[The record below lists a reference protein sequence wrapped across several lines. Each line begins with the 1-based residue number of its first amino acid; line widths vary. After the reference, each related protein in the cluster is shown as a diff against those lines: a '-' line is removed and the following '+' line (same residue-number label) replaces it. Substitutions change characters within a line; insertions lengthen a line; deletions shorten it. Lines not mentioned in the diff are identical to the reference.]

1 VRILYLCHRIPYP
14 PNKGEKIRAFHQ
26 LKGLGAR
33 HEVDLFTLADQ
44 PPDLE
49 GQAALKP
56 YCRQIAVYS
65 VRPAVARLRALPYLL
80 TGTPLTVPYFYSPE
94 LQEAVDSALRR
105 HSYGRIFVYCSAM
118 AQYVKGCRD
127 TPIVTDLVDVDSD
140 KWTQYASHRR
150 FPWSAVYRR
159 EGRTLRR
166 LEQEVSETSACVLVT
181 TEREADLLRRI
192 SGRANVHVLPIGV
205 DLDYFKG
212 STKVSAPGPTISFTG
227 DMGYFPNQEAV
238 FYFARQVLPL
248 VRKSVPNARFLIVGR
263 NPSRRVLG
271 LRQIDGV
278 EVTGSVPDVRP
289 YLAMATVS
297 VAPFSI
303 ASGIQNKILEAM
315 AYGLPVAGTRRA
327 VQGLSAAVAG
337 IVEIGDDAET
347 LALKV
352 VALLRDSELARGIGQ
367 ESRRRVAAD
376 YSWEPILQQL
386 VSQVENPWRQ
396 YAPASDAALLKVNGD

>member
-26 LKGLGAR
+26 VKGLSAR

-44 PPDLE
+44 PADLE

-56 YCRQIAVYS
+56 YCRQIAVCS

-80 TGTPLTVPYFYSPE
+80 TETPLTVPYFYSAE
-94 LQEAVDSALRR
+94 LQGAVDSALRR
-105 HSYGRIFVYCSAM
+105 HSYDRIFVYCSAM

-159 EGRTLRR
+159 EGRMLRR

-181 TEREADLLRRI
+181 TEREAGLLRRI
-192 SGRANVHVLPIGV
+192 SGRANVQVVPNGV
-205 DLDYFKG
+205 DPDYFRA
-212 STKVSAPGPTISFTG
+212 SPRTRPSPPTIVFTG
-227 DMGYFPNQEAV
+227 DMSYFPNQQAV
-238 FYFARQVLPL
+238 RYFAQRVFPL
-248 VRKSVPNARFLIVGR
+248 VRKAAPDARFLIVGR
-263 NPSRRVLG
+263 NPGQSVVA
-271 LRQIDGV
+271 LREIDGI
-278 EVTGSVPDVRP
+278 EVTGSVPDVRT

-315 AYGLPVAGTRRA
+315 AFGLPVAGTRRA
-327 VQGLSAAVAG
+327 VQGLSAAVAR

-347 LALKV
+347 LADKMI
-352 VALLRDSELARGIGQ
+352 ALLRDPELARGIGQ

-386 VSQVENPWRQ
+386 VSLVENPWRQ
-396 YAPASDAALLKVNGD
+396 DAPARDAALLKVNGD